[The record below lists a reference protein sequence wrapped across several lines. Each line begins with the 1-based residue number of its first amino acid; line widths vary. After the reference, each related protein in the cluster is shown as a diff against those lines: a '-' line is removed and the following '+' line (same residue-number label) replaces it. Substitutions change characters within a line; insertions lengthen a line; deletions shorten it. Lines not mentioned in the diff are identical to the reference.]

1 MGSLPRGAAAY
12 VCVVVAAGAAVVA
25 AAAARGAD
33 RVHWAEVILLAA
45 LYWIGD
51 AAPVTTRHRS
61 LAISMSFP
69 VALAAVLLIG
79 PWSGAIVCVLGAM
92 AASHRVAWIK
102 RLFNS
107 AQMAVS
113 ALVAGLVYGVIPGSG
128 AHTFAS
134 VHFPSVLPSIAF
146 AGLTYCLLNY
156 VFVGIVVC
164 LTTHAPLR
172 SVWWGGMSEIAV
184 PSLGYGL
191 IGLIMAVL
199 WSGGVGPVAGL
210 LVLAPMLI
218 ARWAFQQ
225 YAAQHE
231 AYEATVRS
239 LIQAVETKDYYT
251 RGHSE
256 RVSKAAVMIAQQLGM
271 REDRVE
277 MVRYAGMLHDV
288 GKLGVPTKV
297 LQKTGPLDDAEFEA
311 IKLHPSRGYDMVYGI
326 SFLDEATLGIRH
338 HHERVDGR
346 GYPDGLAGDQI
357 PEFARVIAVA
367 DAFDSMT
374 STRSYRHART
384 VAAAIDE
391 LQKWAGTQFD
401 ARMVESLVTAVA
413 QQGWEASVDVT
424 DQVIDP
430 GVLVARDHDDPA
442 GDLALIGAQRGDEP
456 AIEQVS

>member
-1 MGSLPRGAAAY
+1 MRSLPRGAVVY
-12 VCVVVAAGAAVVA
+12 VCAVVA
-25 AAAARGAD
+25 SGAGVFAYALARSAS
-33 RVHWAEVILLAA
+33 RWPETLLLAL
-45 LYWIGD
+45 LYAVGD
-51 AAPVTTRHRS
+51 SGPVTTRHRS
-61 LAISMSFP
+61 LTISMSFP
-69 VALAAVLLIG
+69 VALSAVLLAG
-79 PWSGAIVCVLGAM
+79 PWAGAAVCVLGSIV
-92 AASHRVAWIK
+92 AARRVAWYK

-107 AQMAVS
+107 AQMAMS
-113 ALVAGLVYGVIPGSG
+113 AAAAGLFYFAMPGSAPVG
-128 AHTFAS
+128 FSTA
-134 VHFPSVLPSIAF
+134 HFPKSLPAVAF
-146 AGLTYCLLNY
+146 AGLLYCLLNY
-156 VFVGIVVC
+156 VFVAVVIS
-164 LTTHAPLR
+164 LTTRARLR
-172 SVWWGGMSEIAV
+172 SVWWGGMSEVAV

-191 IGLIMAVL
+191 IGLIIAVL

-256 RVSKAAVMIAQQLGM
+256 RVSKAAVMIAQQLRL

-297 LQKTGPLDDAEFEA
+297 LQKTGPLDDIEFEA
-311 IKLHPSRGYDMVYGI
+311 IKLHPSRGFEMINGI
-326 SFLDEATLGIRH
+326 SFLDEALLGIRH

-346 GYPDGLAGDQI
+346 GYPDGLVGDDI

-384 VAAAIDE
+384 VAAAVEE

-401 ARMVESLVTAVA
+401 ERMVDALVTAVG
-413 QQGWEASVDVT
+413 QNGWEASVDVT
-424 DQVIDP
+424 DEVIDP
-430 GVLVARDHDDPA
+430 AVLVVRDHDDPA
-442 GDLALIGAQRGDEP
+442 GDLALIGTQRGE
-456 AIEQVS
+456 ARAVEQVS